1 MSLLDDV
8 RWKLRWCA
16 DGEWSV
22 RVTPDEARTLL
33 AAIAAK
39 ERVEAV
45 LYVPTP
51 DEVASLPRDWGPAED
66 WYCGCPHPWSNT
78 GLGRRVQGAGTRY
91 CERCGEFAPWTAESR
106 QREMRRR
113 NPEPDPAL
121 APDVT
126 VVSRDVGTDVP
137 GGYEYGPPA

>member
-22 RVTPDEARTLL
+22 RITPAEAEVLL
-33 AAIAAK
+33 DALPGRVLIRAEEVDVIA
-39 ERVEAV
+39 EESR
-45 LYVPTP
+45 
-51 DEVASLPRDWGPAED
+51 PRDWGPAED
-66 WYCGCPHPWSNT
+66 WYCGCPHPWRFENNS
-78 GLGRRVQGAGTRY
+78 RKMQSAGTRY
-91 CERCGEFAPWTAESR
+91 CDLCGEFAPWTAESR

-113 NPEPDPAL
+113 TPEPDPAL
-121 APDVT
+121 APEVT
-126 VVSRDVGTDVP
+126 VVSRDGGTDVP

>member
-22 RVTPDEARTLL
+22 RVTPAEAQVLL
-33 AAIAAK
+33 DALPGRVLIRAEDVDVIA
-39 ERVEAV
+39 EEQP
-45 LYVPTP
+45 YQ
-51 DEVASLPRDWGPAED
+51 RDWGTPVP
-66 WYCGCPHPWSNT
+66 WLCLCPHPWDINGVKLHASD
-78 GLGRRVQGAGTRY
+78 
-91 CERCGEFAPWTAESR
+91 ERECSVCGEFAPWTAESR

-113 NPEPDPAL
+113 TPEPDPAL

-126 VVSRDVGTDVP
+126 VVSRDGGTGVP